1 MKRDFWGSGRRT
13 GLAAA
18 VVLAL
23 AWGAAGARAS
33 GFSRQVALGTN
44 GVARVAIGGRN
55 VWKPVSVAVV
65 FAQAGTRSV
74 EIRRSVDAMAYAISS
89 VSGTGRSFLYVFDG
103 VFWFSGTN
111 ALVVAVDPPSAGIVE
126 VNCE

>member
-1 MKRDFWGSGRRT
+1 MKSGFGGLKRRT
-13 GLAAA
+13 GLAA
-18 VVLAL
+18 VLAL
-23 AWGAAGARAS
+23 AWGVAGARAA

-44 GVARVAIGGRN
+44 GVARVALGGRN

-65 FAQAGTRSV
+65 FAQAGTRAV
-74 EIRRSVDAMAYAISS
+74 EVRRSVDAVAYPIAA

-111 ALVVAVDPPSAGIVE
+111 ALLVVVDPPSAGIVE